1 MSATM
6 NLAKPVGADLTLAK
20 NLDTSALEKIGNMT
34 ATGHE
39 DSHKVFYNTRGLQM
53 KNSLSNSIRTK
64 SHVHQ
69 Q

>member
-6 NLAKPVGADLTLAK
+6 NLAKTVGADLTLTK
-20 NLDTSALEKIGNMT
+20 NLDTSALEKVGNMT
-34 ATGHE
+34 AAAHE

-64 SHVHQ
+64 SHVH
-69 Q
+69 